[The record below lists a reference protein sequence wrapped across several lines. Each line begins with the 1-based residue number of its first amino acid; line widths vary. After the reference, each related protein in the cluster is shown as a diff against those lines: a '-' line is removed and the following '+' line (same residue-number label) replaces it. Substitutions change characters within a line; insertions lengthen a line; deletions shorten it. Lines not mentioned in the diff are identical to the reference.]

1 MNNRLQELTDKIYL
15 EGISK
20 GQEEADLVIT
30 KAKAEALQIVDNARK
45 EADELL
51 LQANKKAAELSEN
64 TRSEIKL
71 AARQAL
77 DALKLEIVNLI
88 NGAVVSA
95 DIKDAVNDSHF
106 IQSLIGTMIKN
117 WSVSSGTNSELK
129 ILIPQKEEQTIK
141 NYISTITKGLLE
153 KGFKIESVN
162 GLKSGFQIASDKGG
176 YKISFTEQDFIAY
189 FQEYLR
195 PKIVELLFD
204 KK

>member
-30 KAKAEALQIVDNARK
+30 KAKAEALLIVDKARK

-195 PKIVELLFD
+195 PKIVELLFN

>member
-51 LQANKKAAELSEN
+51 SQANKKAKELSEN

-195 PKIVELLFD
+195 PKIVELLFN

>member
-45 EADELL
+45 EADKLL
-51 LQANKKAAELSEN
+51 SQANKKAAELSEN

-195 PKIVELLFD
+195 PKIVELLFN